1 MRGQELPCRYRV
13 IGRWGLL
20 CTTSP
25 WGSINTARYLSQV
38 ASDLSVL
45 NLFASVWDSS
55 KHYVTQRVVQ
65 YFVPKKHGGGWFVNS
80 KRILCTKLIFS
91 SLLCAYAIYYNSCT
105 LNKYTLV
112 AEKFMICLIM
122 HIRSESE
129 KYIILQPWMYD
140 TIKHCH
146 SRCRRFI
153 DFELTDLSLR
163 SIPQRSDAFFI
174 SVRILQQVLWQG
186 NNFSSNK
193 FVSDDDSGSWKTEVW
208 LSVRSGRPKMNHGN
222 GLLVKVTTY
231 IDWQAYRILHE

>member
-1 MRGQELPCRYRV
+1 MRASLYYFTLGEYQHC
-13 IGRWGLL
+13 
-20 CTTSP
+20 S
-25 WGSINTARYLSQV
+25 LSQSGRV
-38 ASDLSVL
+38 RPFRSEFVCFCLRLIKTLCNSKGSAVL
-45 NLFASVWDSS
+45 CSS
-55 KHYVTQRVVQ
+55 KAWRGVVCQ
-65 YFVPKKHGGGWFVNS
+65 FKENIVNKVNLS
-80 KRILCTKLIFS
+80 IGLFS

-112 AEKFMICLIM
+112 AEKFMKCLIM

-129 KYIILQPWMYD
+129 KYIFLQPWMYD

-146 SRCRRFI
+146 SHCRRFI

-222 GLLVKVTTY
+222 GILVKVTTY

>member
-1 MRGQELPCRYRV
+1 MEGVVCQFKENIVNKVNLS
-13 IGRWGLL
+13 IGL
-20 CTTSP
+20 
-25 WGSINTARYLSQV
+25 
-38 ASDLSVL
+38 
-45 NLFASVWDSS
+45 
-55 KHYVTQRVVQ
+55 
-65 YFVPKKHGGGWFVNS
+65 
-80 KRILCTKLIFS
+80 FS

-112 AEKFMICLIM
+112 AEKFMKCLIM

-129 KYIILQPWMYD
+129 KYIFLQPWMYD

-146 SRCRRFI
+146 SHCRRFI